1 MFQENLYNCGVKET
15 RFIEQN
21 RAKWAEYEQLLRED
35 RPDPERLSELF
46 VQITD
51 DLSYA
56 RTFYP
61 NRSVRVFLNSMAG
74 RIFQNIYRGKSFP
87 GARIMNFWKKELPQ
101 ALWEGRMALL
111 LSFCIFTLAFV
122 IGVVSSM
129 IEPEFARTILGD
141 DYVTMTLSNI
151 ENGDPMA
158 VYKDSGP
165 FGMTAGIAANN
176 LFVAFRT
183 AILGVLAS
191 LGTVLSLLY
200 NGVMVGAFQY
210 FFISKGLFSE
220 SFLTIWI
227 HGTLEISAIIIAG
240 ASGLIAGSG
249 LLFPGTYRRVQAFR
263 TSIRRGLKIFLGV
276 VPVLVLAAFFEGFLT
291 RYTETPDILRGLFIL
306 ASLIFVLWYFVFF
319 PFFKWR
325 RGEFS
330 TITEAAEIPADEQHT
345 IRFNTIKTPGEVLG
359 DAISVMRRHARASL
373 GLPLLAAAVTAT
385 GLVLLL
391 TPESGF
397 TPGDFTESRG
407 ALSDMHLLIANNDDI
422 PVLFY
427 FQCAVCG
434 LLAFA
439 GLITVEK
446 VREHSAAEDSGHTE
460 VIRLRQLPVYAG
472 LVLLAPVTLYAM
484 SMENYAARLFLCV
497 LALPLMYLTNAVMYI
512 ERAQPVKA
520 VLRASGLLQKGSAF
534 GTGIWVIATGITG
547 MILLETPVWATVIKF
562 IQTLIPLSEEQFD
575 VAGFAAVF
583 SVLFV
588 MYLFLFFWSVCGAV
602 VFYSARE
609 IGDAHHIHM
618 NIGKIGQ
625 SRQIRGLPKE

>member
-1 MFQENLYNCGVKET
+1 MFWENLYNCGVKET

-21 RAKWAEYEQLLRED
+21 KEKWAEYEQLLRED

-61 NRSVRVFLNSMAG
+61 NRSVRVFLNSMAS

-111 LSFCIFTLAFV
+111 LSFCIFTTAFV

-141 DYVTMTLSNI
+141 DYVTMTLTNI
-151 ENGDPMA
+151 ERGDPMA

-165 FGMTAGIAANN
+165 LGMTAGIAANN

-249 LLFPGTYRRVQAFR
+249 LLFPGTYRRTQAFQ

-276 VPVLVLAAFFEGFLT
+276 VPVLVLAAVFEGFLT
-291 RYTETPDILRGLFIL
+291 RYTETPDIFRGLFIM

-330 TITEAAEIPADEQHT
+330 ASTESAELPADEQHT
-345 IRFNTIKTPGEVLG
+345 IRFNTIKTPGEILG
-359 DAISVMRRHARASL
+359 DAILIMRRHGRASL
-373 GLPLLAAAVTAT
+373 GLPLMAAATTAL

-397 TPGDFTESRG
+397 TPGEFTESRG
-407 ALSDMHLLIANNDDI
+407 ALSDMYLFIANNDDI
-422 PVLFY
+422 PFLFY
-427 FQCAVCG
+427 FQCAIYG
-434 LLAFA
+434 LLAFT
-439 GLITVEK
+439 GLKTVEK
-446 VREHSAAEDSGHTE
+446 EWKTSANEEDEHTG
-460 VIRLRQLPVYAG
+460 INRLRQLFVYAG
-472 LVLLAPVTLYAM
+472 LVLFAPVTLYAM
-484 SMENYAARLFLCV
+484 SMENSVGRLFMCMLT
-497 LALPLMYLTNAVMYI
+497 LPLMYLVNAVI
-512 ERAQPVKA
+512 FLEKAHPSRA
-520 VLRASGLLQKGSAF
+520 VLRALSLLQRGGAF
-534 GTGIWVIATGITG
+534 ITGFWVIATGITG
-547 MILLETPVWATVIKF
+547 MILPGTPVWATAVKLL
-562 IQTLIPLSEEQFD
+562 QTLIPFSGGTFD
-575 VAGFAAVF
+575 MAGFIAVF
-583 SVLFV
+583 PVLFM

-602 VFYSARE
+602 VFYSTRE
-609 IGDAHHIHM
+609 IEDARYIHK
-618 NIGKIGQ
+618 NIGNIGQ

>member
-1 MFQENLYNCGVKET
+1 MKET

-21 RAKWAEYEQLLRED
+21 KEKWAEYEQLLRED

-61 NRSVRVFLNSMAG
+61 NRSVRVFLNSMAS

-87 GARIMNFWKKELPQ
+87 GARIRNFWKNELPQ

-111 LSFCIFTLAFV
+111 LSFCIFTMAFV
-122 IGVVSSM
+122 IGIISSI
-129 IEPEFARTILGD
+129 IEPEFARIILGD
-141 DYVTMTLSNI
+141 DYVTMTLANI
-151 ENGDPMA
+151 EQGDPMA

-183 AILGVLAS
+183 AIMGVLAS

-210 FFISKGLFSE
+210 FFISRGLFTE

-227 HGTLEISAIIIAG
+227 HGTLEISAIIISG

-249 LLFPGTYRRVQAFR
+249 LLFPGTYRRIQAFQ

-276 VPVLVLAAFFEGFLT
+276 VPVLLLAAFFEGFLT
-291 RYTETPDILRGLFIL
+291 RFTETPDILRGLFIL

-330 TITEAAEIPADEQHT
+330 AIATAELPADEQYI
-345 IRFNTIKTPGEVLG
+345 IRFNTIKTPGEILG
-359 DAISVMRRHARASL
+359 DTILIMRRHGRESL
-373 GLPLLAAAVTAT
+373 GIPLMAAAAIAM
-385 GLVLLL
+385 GLVFLL

-397 TPGDFTESRG
+397 TPGDFTDSRSP
-407 ALSDMHLLIANNDDI
+407 LSDMYLLVANNDDL
-422 PVLFY
+422 PFLFY
-427 FQCAVCG
+427 LQCAVCG
-434 LLAFA
+434 LLIFT
-439 GLITVEK
+439 GLRTAEK
-446 VREHSAAEDSGHTE
+446 VRKSGADGADE
-460 VIRLRQLPVYAG
+460 QVVMNRFRQLLVYAG
-472 LVLLAPVTLYAM
+472 LIIFAPVTLYAM
-484 SMENYAARLFLCV
+484 SLENSVGRLFMCV
-497 LALPLMYLTNAVMYI
+497 LTLPLMYLANAVVFI
-512 ERAQPVKA
+512 ERAHPLRA
-520 VLRASGLLQKGSAF
+520 VLRAFSLLQRGGAF
-534 GTGIWVIATGITG
+534 ITGIWVIATGITG
-547 MILLETPVWATVIKF
+547 LILLGTPVWTTVVNF
-562 IQTLIPLSEEQFD
+562 LQTLLPFSGEQFD
-575 VAGFAAVF
+575 MAGFIAVF
-583 SVLFV
+583 SVLFLI
-588 MYLFLFFWSVCGAV
+588 YLFLVFWSVCGAV

-609 IGDAHHIHM
+609 IEDAHYIHR
-618 NIGKIGQ
+618 NIGNIGQ
-625 SRQIRGLPKE
+625 ARQIRGLPKE